1 MGTDLAEQIAA
12 TLAEFSSATRLFE
25 FRIGDAPSSALL
37 VEAYAAD
44 DTLLDIPVCDVIALS
59 TSAYLEAEPLLG
71 QAASLQ
77 ITLADG
83 GQESIGGEICAVS
96 VLGSDGGL
104 ARYRLRLSPWIWRL
118 EHVRNSRI
126 WQDRTIVDIV
136 DEVFAHYRPAARWR
150 WSPDTASYLATV
162 AARSYCCQY
171 RETDLDFVRRIL
183 AEEGLGWRIEHTEA
197 GPCLV
202 LFADSTS
209 LHAVPDDRS
218 CQNDA
223 GVRYHGASSVEHHD
237 TVQALVE
244 HKRLHASLTTL
255 QSTDYQAKRLVGAVS
270 PSLTRV
276 RRLPE
281 LESYDVPGQYAFTDI
296 ALAQRHADLQMQGV
310 EARGQLWQGLST
322 VRTLRAGT
330 RLTVTG
336 IPLQRLGDGTQFTVC
351 QTMSAG
357 VNNMPPP
364 AQLALAELFG
374 PLPEL
379 LQQIVRARQDD
390 VAQVIEHAQ
399 RTGHANRFEAI
410 PAGVPWRPQLSNGD
424 GRIKARP
431 TAHGAQT
438 AIVIGAD
445 GDTQSKGVDAPYC
458 DRLGR
463 IRIRFHWQ
471 DNGDASCWVRV
482 AQRLAGCGMGSQFLP
497 RVGQEVLVQ
506 FLENDIDRPV
516 VVGALYNGRG
526 EGGIP
531 PSPGG
536 RRDAA
541 SDQECFAQAHDHA
554 YSAQANLAGGSSP
567 AWHGESSDANGHRN
581 AAAQWGLRTAG
592 IGGTGY
598 NQLLI
603 DDSDGQGRAQLR
615 STQSAT
621 ELNLGHLLH
630 AADNYRGSFRGRGA
644 ELRSDA
650 YGAAR
655 GGAGLLVSSWQI
667 GHGAASRDAAGE
679 NAAGASLIRQ
689 ATATAATLHAAAS
702 VHRTVGLAS
711 HAGAVKANA
720 SFLDGGSAPLGA
732 IASAVLASQTEN
744 GAGLVTVSAKD
755 IFASSAGQSLQ
766 LANGETATLV
776 SMQDT
781 RLAGGAGLRLH
792 TGQAI
797 GSLAGAI
804 DTGAGAGSDSLQLIA
819 VRDEIGLQAQADALA
834 VQARDEVAFVSAC
847 AHIDWAAAQRI
858 VLSTA
863 GGASLTIDSGNINV
877 QCPGK
882 LTVHANKK
890 SLTDPQQLGYPM
902 PALPRSVCVECL
914 KRALAVGAAFSMV
927 E

>member
-1 MGTDLAEQIAA
+1 MSTDLTKQIAA
-12 TLAEFSSATRLFE
+12 SLAEFSSATRLYE
-25 FRIGDAPSSALL
+25 LRIGDAPPSALL
-37 VEAYAAD
+37 VEAYAAED
-44 DTLLDIPVCDVIALS
+44 ALLDIPVCDIVALS
-59 TSAYLEAEPLLG
+59 TNAYLEAEPLLG
-71 QAASLQ
+71 QPASLQ

-83 GQESIGGEICAVS
+83 EQEIIGGEICAVS

-118 EHVRNSRI
+118 EHTRNSRV
-126 WQDRTIVDIV
+126 WQDKTIVEIV
-136 DEVFAHYRPAARWR
+136 DEVFASYRPAARWR
-150 WSPDTASYLATV
+150 WSADTASFLATV
-162 AARSYCCQY
+162 PARSYCSQY
-171 RETDLDFVRRIL
+171 RETDLDFVRRLL
-183 AEEGLGWRIEHTEA
+183 AEDGLGLRTEQTED

-209 LHAVPDDRS
+209 LDAVPDDRS
-218 CQNDA
+218 CRDGA
-223 GVRYHGASSVEHHD
+223 GVRYHNASSVEVHD

-255 QSTDYQAKRLVGAVS
+255 QSADYKAKQVVGAAS
-270 PSLTRV
+270 PSVTKARS
-276 RRLPE
+276 LPE
-281 LESYDVPGQYAFTDI
+281 LESYDAPGQYAFTDT
-296 ALAQRHADLQMQGV
+296 ASARRHADLQMQAA
-310 EARGQLWQGLST
+310 EARGQLWHGRST
-322 VRTLRAGT
+322 VRTMRAGT

-336 IPLQRLGDGTQFTVC
+336 MPLGRLGDAAGFTIHHV
-351 QTMSAG
+351 TSIG

-379 LQQIVRARQDD
+379 LEEAVRARQDGL
-390 VAQVIEHAQ
+390 AQVIEQAQ
-399 RTGHANRFEAI
+399 KTGYANCFDAI
-410 PAGVPWRPQLSNGD
+410 PAGVPWRPQLHQGED
-424 GRIKARP
+424 RIKARP

-445 GDTQSKGVDAPYC
+445 GNDRPDKADEAYC

-471 DNGDASCWVRV
+471 DSGHASCWVRV
-482 AQRLAGCGMGSQFLP
+482 AQRLAGSSMGSQFLP

-526 EGGIP
+526 EGGIAS
-531 PSPGG
+531 SPGG
-536 RRDAA
+536 RTDAP
-541 SDQECFAQAHDHA
+541 SDRECFGRAHDHA
-554 YSAQANLAGGSSP
+554 YSAQANLASGNSP
-567 AWHGESSDANGHRN
+567 AWHGASSDTDGHRN
-581 AAAQWGLRTAG
+581 EAAQWGLRTVG
-592 IGGTGY
+592 IGGSGY
-598 NQLLI
+598 NQLLF
-603 DDSDGQGRAQLR
+603 DDSDGQGRVQLR

-630 AADNYRGSFRGRGA
+630 TADNYRGSLRGRGV
-644 ELRSDA
+644 ELRSDT

-655 GGAGLLVSSWQI
+655 GGSGLLVSSWRLA
-667 GHGAASRDAAGE
+667 HSADSRDVAGE

-689 ATATAATLHAAAS
+689 ATATAGTLHPAATT
-702 VHRTVGLAS
+702 HQTVGLAS
-711 HAGAVKANA
+711 HAGTLKANT
-720 SFLDGGSAPLGA
+720 SLLDGGSAPLGA
-732 IASAVLASQTEN
+732 ISSAVSAPQTEN
-744 GAGLVTVSAKD
+744 GAALVTVFAKD
-755 IFASSAGQSLQ
+755 IFGASAGQSVQ
-766 LANGETATLV
+766 LANGESTTLV
-776 SMQDT
+776 SVQDT
-781 RLAGGAGLRLH
+781 QLASGAGMRLH
-792 TGQAI
+792 TGQVI
-797 GSLAGAI
+797 GALAGAI
-804 DTGAGAGSDSLQLIA
+804 DASAGSASLQLIA
-819 VRDEIGLQAQADALA
+819 AQDEIGLQAQADALA
-834 VQARDEVAFVSAC
+834 VQARDDVKLVSAS

-863 GGASLTIDSGNINV
+863 GGASLTIDGGNISV

-882 LTVHANKK
+882 LTVNANKK